1 MKKIFTLLTVAALFC
16 AAMSSMAQT
25 TFTDETTGRDYHFDF
40 QILGGDSA
48 KIVHNDSYA
57 SLPTSILV
65 PTSVKTGTSTYRV
78 VEIGEGAFANCTNL
92 TEVELGH
99 VSGGKPWWKLDKK
112 AFFNCPNITWME
124 FYTIDQIGDSA
135 FADCTNLSFDS
146 GSWDDFGVIG
156 ANAFEN
162 CTGGFFQVVTLGT
175 SLTSIGDCAFRGCT
189 SITDI
194 YLRSDSLINGPSTLD
209 KRVFNGLENNI
220 QYIDIREDVKYIPL
234 GMFYGMKNAE
244 ITFTCPS
251 NKGMYRLKEIGA
263 DAFSGCV
270 KMTDEIIGTLFTDA
284 LTFLGNGAFDG
295 CSAVTE
301 LVLPKNLI
309 QIENYA
315 FSGMSNLKTVYA
327 MRPTPPTISENVF
340 SGCGTLSDIDLKV
353 TDATY
358 AAYSTA
364 NVWKQFNVV
373 PDGGFWKLVISV
385 EHAAVKVV
393 DAETEEELDPDKI
406 ANNTTVKFV
415 VTPDEGY
422 VETYGWDYN
431 HGKTLTVLKNQT
443 IEVGT
448 RIMKFNLHFR
458 NDGNGTISIKKDG
471 ENFTSSFKDGGLYD
485 YFTVFELTATPTVK
499 DYKFKGWYGTNGT
512 VRYENPLT
520 VTVNNSFKTGS
531 TLGSDGIIDL
541 TAQFELESATGIDD
555 NTIRPNAVKRIVNGQ
570 LLIERDGK
578 TFNTLGVEIK

>member
-1 MKKIFTLLTVAALFC
+1 MKKFYSLFLAL
-16 AAMSSMAQT
+16 AAMTLSLSAQT
-25 TFTDETTGRDYHFDF
+25 TYIDGTSGFSF

-48 KIVHNDSYA
+48 KIVYNDSYA
-57 SLPTSILV
+57 SKTSISV
-65 PTSVKTGTSTYRV
+65 PTTVKEGSNTYRV

-92 TEVELGH
+92 TDVELGYNSDSMH
-99 VSGGKPWWKLDKK
+99 TPWWRLGKK
-112 AFFNCPNITWME
+112 AFFNCPNIQWMD
-124 FYTIDQIGDSA
+124 FYVIDQIGDSA
-135 FADCTNLSFDS
+135 FADCTNLDFDS
-146 GSWDDFGVIG
+146 GSWDDFRVIG

-162 CTGGFFQVVTLGT
+162 CKKWATVNLGK
-175 SLTSIGDCAFRGCT
+175 SLTSLGNCAFKGCT
-189 SITDI
+189 NLTDI
-194 YLRSDSLINGPSTLD
+194 YLYSDSLINGPSTLD
-209 KRVFNGLENNI
+209 KRAFKGLENNI

-244 ITFTCPS
+244 ITLTCPS
-251 NKGMYRLKEIGA
+251 KKGMYRLKEIGA
-263 DAFSGCV
+263 NAFSGCV

-284 LTFLGNGAFDG
+284 LTFLGYGAFDG

-315 FSGMSNLKTVYA
+315 FSGMANLKTVYA

-385 EHAAVKVV
+385 EHATVKVV

>member
-1 MKKIFTLLTVAALFC
+1 MKKFYSLFLAL
-16 AAMSSMAQT
+16 AAMTLSLSAQT
-25 TFTDETTGRDYHFDF
+25 TYVDGTSGFSF

-48 KIVHNDSYA
+48 KIVYNDSYA
-57 SLPTSILV
+57 SKTSISV
-65 PTSVKTGTSTYRV
+65 PTTVKEGSNTYRV

-92 TEVELGH
+92 TAVELGYNSDSRH
-99 VSGGKPWWKLDKK
+99 SPWWRLGKK
-112 AFFNCPNITWME
+112 AFFNCPNITWLD
-124 FYTIDQIGDSA
+124 FYVIDQIGDSA
-135 FADCTNLSFDS
+135 FADCRNLSFDS

-162 CTGGFFQVVTLGT
+162 CTGGFFQTVILGI
-175 SLTSIGDCAFRGCT
+175 SLTSIGDCAFKGCT

-194 YLRSDSLINGPSTLD
+194 YLRSDSLINGPSKLD
-209 KRVFNGLENNI
+209 KRVFKGLENNI
-220 QYIDIREDVKYIPL
+220 KNIDLQEAVKYIPL
-234 GMFYGMKNAE
+234 GMFYGMNNAE
-244 ITFTCPS
+244 ITLTCPS
-251 NKGMYRLKEIGA
+251 TKGMYRLKEIGA

-270 KMTDEIIGTLFTDA
+270 KMTDEIIGKLFTDA
-284 LTFLGNGAFDG
+284 LTFVGNGAFDG

-301 LVLPKNLI
+301 LVLPKNLSD
-309 QIENYA
+309 IEGYA
-315 FSGMSNLKTVYA
+315 FSGMTNLKTVYA
-327 MRPTPPTISENVF
+327 MRPTPPVISESVF
-340 SGCGTLSDIDLKV
+340 SGCGDLSKIDLKV

-393 DAETEEELDPDKI
+393 DAETEDELDPDKI

-431 HGKTLTVLKNQT
+431 HGKPLTVLKNQT

-448 RIMKFNLHFR
+448 RIKKFNLHFR

-485 YFTVFELTATPTVK
+485 YFTEFELTATPTVK

-520 VTVNNSFKTGS
+520 VTVNDSFKTGQ
-531 TLGSDGIIDL
+531 GPNDGVIDL
-541 TAQFELESATGIDD
+541 TAKFELESATGIDD
-555 NTIRPNAVKRIVNGQ
+555 NTIRPNAVKHIVNGQ

-578 TFNTLGVEIK
+578 IFNTLGVEIK